1 MLLQMKQKRSVKTSE
16 VFSFYHFIPIVC
28 FMNYK
33 RGEHYLTITLPSNQ
47 SKKTCINNL

>member
-1 MLLQMKQKRSVKTSE
+1 MLLQMKQKPSVKTSE

-33 RGEHYLTITLPSNQ
+33 RGEHYPPDDTPLEPI
-47 SKKTCINNL
+47 KKNLY